1 MPYQQFREMSVTD
14 RRALVILGAG
24 IRIGR
29 RRLGLTQREL
39 AERSGVSQTAISRL
53 ERGMV
58 WGMAVVRFAR
68 VAWALEER
76 TPFGGCPHP
85 HQCDYGARWEQVM
98 ADHVGAIDSL
108 RRQEALRA
116 LGADWSPGADWTMIP
131 ADPPEPGHDH
141 DHDAGG
147 RRSHRDG

>member
-29 RRLGLTQREL
+29 RRMGLTQREL

-58 WGMAVVRFAR
+58 WGMAVVRLAR

-98 ADHVGAIDSL
+98 ADHVGSVDSL

-131 ADPPEPGHDH
+131 ADPPEPGHDPV
-141 DHDAGG
+141 AGG
-147 RRSHRDG
+147 QRSQPDG